1 MKTISINLY
10 TINELKEQFPE
21 GYEKAIQ
28 KMREENEY
36 CGLSDY
42 MNDNLRELL
51 DNTEIKLVEGYKMQ
65 VFYSLSYCQ
74 GDGAMFEG
82 TFLYRDKYY
91 VTVKQ
96 SGHYYHYNSKNI
108 TVESEDIDGN
118 EVDTGEIEEEFNKI
132 YVDICEKLAK
142 AGYEYIEE
150 ENEEANIVDNCIA
163 NDYTFESD
171 GTMNNG

>member
-10 TINELKEQFPE
+10 TINELKEQFPK

-36 CGLSDY
+36 WGLSDY

-91 VTVKQ
+91 ITAKQ

-108 TVESEDIDGN
+108 TVEEEDIDGN

-132 YVDICEKLAK
+132 YVDICDELEKI
-142 AGYEYIEE
+142 GYDYI
-150 ENEEANIVDNCIA
+150 
-163 NDYTFESD
+163 
-171 GTMNNG
+171 